1 MNTNKV
7 EQIET
12 HTTKVFK
19 YLQDYA
25 TYKALPTEEQKN
37 FLQQQNLSTQRKA
50 LLLDVAQ
57 YYYKNNSDHKDI
69 LPRILQELEKYPNN
83 NQEVQQK
90 VCNVTSVSPKVVKA
104 VARARRDLM
113 K

>member
-12 HTTKVFK
+12 HTAKVFK
-19 YLQDYA
+19 YLHDYA
-25 TYKALPTEEQKN
+25 TYTALPTEEQKN

-50 LLLDVAQ
+50 LLLDAAQ

-69 LPRILQELEKYPNN
+69 LPRILQELEKYPN
-83 NQEVQQK
+83 K
-90 VCNVTSVSPKVVKA
+90 
-104 VARARRDLM
+104 
-113 K
+113 